1 MAAAL
6 PAIQVVST
14 ALGALGAAKSL
25 FGGQKAP
32 AAPVVEAPK
41 VMPSAD
47 TASQAALLAKKKA
60 ASAQTSGR
68 MSTLLSEGSQSSN
81 TLGG

>member
-6 PAIQVVST
+6 PALQVVST
-14 ALGALGAAKSL
+14 ALGAMGAAKSL
-25 FGGQKAP
+25 IGGGPKAP
-32 AAPVVEAPK
+32 PAPVVEAPK

-47 TASQAALLAKKKA
+47 TAAQAALLAKKKA

-68 MSTLLSEGSQSSN
+68 ASTILSQGAESS